1 MIRRDTLLYP
11 TQIRT
16 KYNVRTDELEKLHAE
31 NVLRYF
37 NPIPSVKC
45 YLASDVNAVDKVLRS
60 LSKKEDALNG

>member
-37 NPIPSVKC
+37 SPIPSVKC
-45 YLASDVNAVDKVLRS
+45 YLASEVDAVDKVLRS
-60 LSKKEDALNG
+60 LSQKEDALNA